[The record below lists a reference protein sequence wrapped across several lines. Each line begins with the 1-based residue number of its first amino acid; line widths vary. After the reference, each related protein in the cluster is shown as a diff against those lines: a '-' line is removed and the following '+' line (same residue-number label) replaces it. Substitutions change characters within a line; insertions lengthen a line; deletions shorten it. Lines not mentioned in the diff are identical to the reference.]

1 MTLRDKVRSCEVRKA
16 VNVDYFSGSGDRSY
30 VVSALCPQC
39 TTKDWRVNSY
49 WLYPR
54 ESGPGVVQ
62 GPHGMTTSPT
72 LIGPM
77 TEVFRAILAH
87 EAPQRQS
94 RYENERMKSQ
104 INNSLHTP
112 YCRIFFFLS
121 HRLAQKV
128 PFDNNT
134 PCNELQIKREPK
146 ISTFA
151 DNLIP
156 EYPPFKFSALPLFS
170 LRVGVKTLYSTMN
183 LSQ

>member
-1 MTLRDKVRSCEVRKA
+1 MYHERLARQFLLVIPKGKWPRGCPRTTW
-16 VNVDYFSGSGDRSY
+16 NDYISN
-30 VVSALCPQC
+30 L
-39 TTKDWRVNSY
+39 DWSNDC
-49 WLYPR
+49 
-54 ESGPGVVQ
+54 
-62 GPHGMTTSPT
+62 
-72 LIGPM
+72 
-77 TEVFRAILAH
+77 EVFRAILAH

-151 DNLIP
+151 DHLIP

-183 LSQ
+183 LSQWISYC